1 MARFL
6 IKDIDWIATVDPERR
21 LIKEGAIAVDGDR
34 IEAVGKS
41 AELGQIF
48 KPDMTIDGRGLM
60 AVPGLIDTTVAPV
73 QQLGRGAGELCDMSQ
88 YRLERTLAYE
98 GALTPEDA
106 SSAARAC
113 MLEMTLAGTTCFVD
127 SGSRFPDEIA
137 TAADAAGL
145 RALISRSCFD
155 QFDTVMGQVPASLA
169 RETTQEAV
177 KLAAAAVEHQRRRA
191 NPRIRAGIALPWL
204 AACTDDLCR
213 SVTKLAAASKVQVIA
228 GAGCSRDDAV
238 GSRLQHGK
246 TETERLQDAGLL
258 GPMTIVSHAGWT
270 SPTDMVA
277 LRDTNTNVACCPSMS
292 HRLGTGSLEFG
303 RYPELLA
310 FGVNVTLG
318 SGSPMASNYV
328 DIARQFYLFS
338 GGNKSFRVDAT
349 VTPPETSLEA
359 ATINGAR
366 AIGLDKE
373 IGSLEAGKK
382 ADIVLFRVHASDW
395 VPLINPLANLVF
407 SSRGGAHTVIV
418 DGEVLL
424 QDRRPKRIVADAV
437 LAECQE
443 RAQVVMARSGLAR
456 YCTPQWPIV

>member
-6 IKDIDWIATVDPERR
+6 IKDIDWVATVDPERR
-21 LIKEGAIAVDGDR
+21 LIKGGAIVVAGDR
-34 IEAVGKS
+34 IEAVCKQ
-41 AELGQIF
+41 ADLERTF
-48 KPDMTIDGRGLM
+48 NPEATIDGRGLM

-73 QQLGRGAGELCDMSQ
+73 QQLGRGAGELCDISQ

-106 SSAARAC
+106 ACAARAC

-137 TAADAAGL
+137 AAADAAGL
-145 RALISRSCFD
+145 RAIVSRACID
-155 QFDTVMGQVPASLA
+155 QFDTVMGPVPASLT
-169 RETTQEAV
+169 RESTQEAV
-177 KLAAAAVEHQRRRA
+177 KFATAAVDRQRRRE
-191 NPRIRAGIALPWL
+191 NPRIHAGIGLPWL

-213 SVTKLAAASKVQVIA
+213 RVAEVAAESKVRVVA

-246 TETERLQDAGLL
+246 TETERLRNAGLL
-258 GPMTIVSHAGWT
+258 GPTTIVSHAGWT

-277 LRDTNTNVACCPSMS
+277 LRDTDTNVACCPSMS

-328 DIARQFYLFS
+328 DIARQLYLFS

-349 VTPPETSLEA
+349 VTPPETSLEM
-359 ATINGAR
+359 ATINAAR
-366 AIGLDKE
+366 AIGLERE

-382 ADIVLFRVHASDW
+382 ADIVLFQVHASDW

-418 DGEVLL
+418 DGEMLL
-424 QDRRPKRIVADAV
+424 QDRQPKRMVADTV

-443 RAQVVMARSGLAR
+443 RAQAVMARSSLAR
-456 YCTPQWPIV
+456 YCAPRWPIV